1 MMMKKNLDYYDKLPY
16 TIILEPQDDAVSPY
30 WVARI
35 AELPHCLTTDD
46 NPLAALQEITEV
58 KREWIE
64 SNLEDG
70 LPVPE
75 PTLRKYSG
83 QIRLRIPPSLHQ
95 QLSYLASVEGV
106 SLNQFMVS
114 TLSRSAGYREAEVK
128 SQDKTPV

>member
-1 MMMKKNLDYYDKLPY
+1 MMKKNLDYYDKLPY

-35 AELPHCLTTDD
+35 AELPHCLTTAD

-128 SQDKTPV
+128 S

>member
-16 TIILEPQDDAVSPY
+16 TIVLEPQNDAVSPY
-30 WVARI
+30 WVARV
-35 AELPHCLTTDD
+35 AELPHCLTTADTS
-46 NPLAALQEITEV
+46 LAALQEITEV

-70 LPVPE
+70 LPIPE

-95 QLSYLASVEGV
+95 QLIYLASVEGV

-114 TLSRSAGYREAEVK
+114 ALSRFAGYREAEVK
-128 SQDKTPV
+128 SKDKTPA